1 MQEGN
6 YDLEGKMRNPN
17 VLLYLTEWIAHG
29 TGMVPIEKATE
40 KKYLK
45 LLLYFHISHAI
56 DSLAVLL
63 IVDRLIHS
71 C

>member
-40 KKYLK
+40 KN
-45 LLLYFHISHAI
+45 I
-56 DSLAVLL
+56 
-63 IVDRLIHS
+63 
-71 C
+71 